1 MYVKKR
7 KGKVEKFSVQ
17 KIIKSC
23 RKAGAKANE
32 ARKVA
37 EEVME
42 KLAIPTK
49 KIGMNVIR
57 SLKKVNKEAAKNFEK
72 FFKKKWK

>member
-7 KGKVEKFSVQ
+7 KGKIEKFSIQ

-23 RKAGAKANE
+23 RKAGAKASE
-32 ARKVA
+32 ARRVA
-37 EEVME
+37 EEVT
-42 KLAIPTK
+42 KSLAIPTK
-49 KIGMNVIR
+49 RIGMNVIR
-57 SLKKVNKEAAKNFEK
+57 SLKKVNKEAARNFEK